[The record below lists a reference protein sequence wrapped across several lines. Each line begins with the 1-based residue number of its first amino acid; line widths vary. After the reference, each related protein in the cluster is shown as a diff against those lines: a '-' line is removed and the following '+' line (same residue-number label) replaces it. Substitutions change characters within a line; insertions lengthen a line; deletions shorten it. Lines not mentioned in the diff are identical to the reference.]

1 MFGNEADI
9 VWTVIYHRSD
19 YKKIK
24 REVYI
29 QGIVFIDLPG
39 PQLNEF

>member
-24 REVYI
+24 GEVYI
-29 QGIVFIDLPG
+29 QGHCLYRLVH
-39 PQLNEF
+39 N